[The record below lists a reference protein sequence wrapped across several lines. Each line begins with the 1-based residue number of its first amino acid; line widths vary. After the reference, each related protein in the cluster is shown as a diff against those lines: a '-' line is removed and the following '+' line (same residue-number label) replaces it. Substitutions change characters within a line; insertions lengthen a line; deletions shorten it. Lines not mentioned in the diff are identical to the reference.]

1 MQRGLVGSEMCIRD
15 RAHAVVQ
22 VLTAVQSIFKDI
34 LPCIDSYDELEKLI
48 HKIIDLTPIEILKK
62 LMLNMMDNARK
73 IYKDILAFLAALKEN
88 DFYKFGYNVGEI
100 LEFLFLKDPKQ
111 GDSRFSSLQLHLSLI
126 HI

>member
-88 DFYKFGYNVGEI
+88 DFYKFGYNVCLLYTSDAADDTPCVDLGGRRI
-100 LEFLFLKDPKQ
+100 IKKKKVV
-111 GDSRFSSLQLHLSLI
+111 
-126 HI
+126 